1 VTRGLLPDP
10 RRPDDLFHH
19 AAVIRARE
27 CIGDE
32 AVAGVELP
40 AIVEELGAT

>member
-1 VTRGLLPDP
+1 MRKKAFTDRLSF
-10 RRPDDLFHH
+10 RTY
-19 AAVIRARE
+19 
-27 CIGDE
+27 IGDE